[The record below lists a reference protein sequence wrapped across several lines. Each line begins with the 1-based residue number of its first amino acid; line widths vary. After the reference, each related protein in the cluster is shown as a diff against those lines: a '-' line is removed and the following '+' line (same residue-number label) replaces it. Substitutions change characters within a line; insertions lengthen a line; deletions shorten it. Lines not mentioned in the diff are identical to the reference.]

1 MQRSETREA
10 NIYTKI
16 VAESHRTETAR
27 VNQNRP
33 CHGHDLGHFFA
44 LSECETLCADTRS
57 SDRTA
62 GLGLMRMVSLGGRR
76 KQRP

>member
-1 MQRSETREA
+1 MQRSETSEA

-16 VAESHRTETAR
+16 AAESHRAETAR

-33 CHGHDLGHFFA
+33 CHGHDLGHSFA

-62 GLGLMRMVSLGGRR
+62 GLDPMRMASLGGRR
-76 KQRP
+76 K

>member
-10 NIYTKI
+10 DIYTKI
-16 VAESHRTETAR
+16 VTESHRTETAR
-27 VNQNRP
+27 VNQIRS
-33 CHGHDLGHFFA
+33 CHGHDLGHSFA
-44 LSECETLCADTRS
+44 LSECETLCAGTRS

-62 GLGLMRMVSLGGRR
+62 GLDLMRMASLGGRR